1 MRRGLGPVAESKLKL
16 YPQSSHLEAAAEHSG
31 RESRREGSRE
41 DPLPPGCPSSVP
53 YDAGPGLS

>member
-16 YPQSSHLEAAAEHSG
+16 YPQSSYLEAAALEERAEEKAVG
-31 RESRREGSRE
+31 RT
-41 DPLPPGCPSSVP
+41 PLPPGCPSSVP